1 MGVVGVGWMT
11 DLMGR
16 RTLVI
21 TVMECLT
28 IPLVSLLWNMYACGH
43 VCVCAYMLWV
53 SLERSALI

>member
-28 IPLVSLLWNMYACGH
+28 IPLVSLYAGH
-43 VCVCAYMLWV
+43 CIRVDMSCVCAYMLWV
-53 SLERSALI
+53 SLENIY